1 MIGKI
6 DKAKKSYTCSGCA
19 YKSIKWL
26 GCCPDCNEWNLC
38 VEVVPVAGA
47 VRTQGTLNGGL
58 PSMTSLQSIKQV
70 TETRILTNIE
80 EWDRVMGGGIV
91 PSSFIVLTGDPGIG
105 KSTLLLQISHNL
117 SRDYRVYYFSTEES
131 LQQILQRARRL
142 KCVQEKLP
150 DKDTN
155 NDNSARDNSKSNID
169 NDSKNG
175 VGDRLLCSD
184 QSNLETIVA
193 IAQQDKPDIVI
204 IDSIQN
210 CYSSDSHS
218 IPGSVNQ
225 VRESVFQ
232 LMRLAKEHNITLVVS
247 GHITKEGVLAG
258 PKVLE
263 HMVDA
268 VFYLQSEDRFQT
280 RVLSAVKNRFGPI
293 DEVGFFHMY
302 ENGLVQ
308 EPNINKHL
316 LSGHTHAPGSVLVS
330 VIEGTRP
337 LLLELQALTIESKFG
352 IPQRVVSG
360 VDHKQV
366 VLIAAILQKYLF
378 IKLNMHDI
386 FFKISGGIKVK
397 GNSTDMGIALAL
409 LSSYFQQPIPEKSI
423 VLGEIS
429 LTGAI
434 KPIKHSAILVK
445 EAHKFGIINLIVAK
459 DQSIEKIPDIKIY
472 RFSSVYELVSLF
484 SA

>member
-1 MIGKI
+1 MISKA
-6 DKAKKSYTCSGCA
+6 DKAKKSYICSRCS

-26 GCCPDCNEWNLC
+26 GCCPDCNEWNAC
-38 VEVVPVAGA
+38 TEVVSYVPTSTIRAEVG
-47 VRTQGTLNGGL
+47 RT
-58 PSMTSLQSIKQV
+58 SMVSLQSIKQT
-70 TETRILTNIE
+70 TEKRILTNIQ

-117 SRDYRVYYFSTEES
+117 SRDYKVYYFSTEES

-142 KCVQEKLP
+142 KCVQQEQ
-150 DKDTN
+150 
-155 NDNSARDNSKSNID
+155 
-169 NDSKNG
+169 DSKKKEENA
-175 VGDRLLCSD
+175 LLCSD
-184 QSNLETIVA
+184 QSNLETIIA

-210 CYSSDSHS
+210 CYSSDAHS

-232 LMRLAKEHNITLVVS
+232 LMRLAKEHNITLLVS

-434 KPIKHSAILVK
+434 KPIKHIAILVK
-445 EAHKFGIINLIVAK
+445 EAYKFGITTIIVAK
-459 DQSIEKIPDIKIY
+459 DQSIEKMPDIKVQ